1 MKTCIILESDNL
13 ALNVSDLINPKELTL
28 IGIGNSKPDTWNV
41 FEDENQS
48 VIKDQIDG
56 MPIMPTD
63 LAIAM
68 NPDVLVIGAI
78 TDENDHAL
86 KYLAMRAG
94 YMGDI
99 ISIND
104 MYKQISVKTSVI
116 RNIARRINKLGLD
129 GDIAELGCYNGD
141 TSWQLNVLFPNK
153 KLYLFDTFQGND
165 ERDLQKEAELEL
177 TGYENSYP
185 IKNQE
190 EKLLSR
196 LSYPENAILKKGWFP
211 ETAFDLEDQTYAFVY
226 LDAGLYLP
234 TLTGLEYFFPRL
246 VQGGVIFVAGYENS
260 KYSGIYQAVNDFE
273 SKYGAFLIL
282 PVGDLTGSIMII
294 RP

>member
-78 TDENDHAL
+78 SDENDHAL

>member
-28 IGIGNSKPDTWNV
+28 IGVGNSKPETWNV

-48 VIKDQIDG
+48 IIKEQIDG
-56 MPIMPTD
+56 MPVMPID

-68 NPDVLVIGAI
+68 NPDVLVIAAI
-78 TDENDHAL
+78 TDENSQAL

-99 ISIND
+99 ILIND
-104 MYKQISVKTSVI
+104 IQKQISLKTSVV
-116 RNIARRINKLGLD
+116 RNIARRINKLSLE

-141 TSWQLNVLFPNK
+141 TSWQLNVLFPDK
-153 KLYLFDTFQGND
+153 KLYLFDTFDGND
-165 ERDLQKEAELEL
+165 ERDLAKEAELKL

-196 LSYPENAILKKGWFP
+196 LAYPDNVIIKKGWFP
-211 ETAFDLEDQTYAFVY
+211 ETAFDLENNTYVFVY

-246 VQGGVIFVAGYENS
+246 VQGGVIFVHGYEDS
-260 KYSGIYQAVNDFE
+260 KYSGIYRAVNDFE
-273 SKYGAFLIL
+273 DKYGAFLIL